1 MGIYKEISKIWN
13 FYGSDVHDEQQRTI
27 LKVRLYNLI
36 GIILTPTL
44 TLINLEHYSSYN
56 IYFSTVIFLWC
67 SLQFLFT
74 YVLLKSY
81 KVIADKV
88 LYYSYYFYALYT
100 LTDAFYKDFE
110 VESTFGYI
118 IILFAI
124 IMVISTPKRVIAF
137 LIFNFLFA
145 TPYIILANNTEIEKT
160 FLWSFFFVFYL
171 LGAVV
176 IRGRHET
183 ARKLTE
189 RESLLKALFNQSYD
203 AFFLVNFYS
212 KEIVDCNNVAISL
225 LQAKGKEDIVG
236 RKSDGFKA
244 LPFTQEELVNIKQ
257 NLKQNGSWT
266 SEQEYETI
274 QGRKFIA
281 NVVITTLEFKKSN
294 FYVVRITDLTEFKKS
309 EKKLKLSEEK
319 YRNLFERNLAG
330 VYKIRSKDK
339 MLLDC
344 NDAFAKILGYSGK
357 KEIVGEICS
366 KLYVESSDNRTF
378 HEFIKKQG
386 QVYNHESKITLKDGS
401 VIWAIENT
409 TIVND
414 TNEPDYVEG
423 TIIDITELKKAQQT
437 LQQSERNRSL
447 LLSSLNVVVY
457 TEIIKETGKTIDYIS
472 PQIESVF
479 GYTKESYNS
488 GEFNV
493 KNQYHPDDLKMIFTK
508 TEKIYTTKKSGT
520 LLYRFYHAKTGNQI
534 WIEESIFPQY
544 DKEEKHI
551 ANFGVARDVTERVEQ
566 EEALKHSE
574 ERFKQLSNIAIEG
587 ILFTENG
594 ITIDANEQYAKILGY
609 DTVDEIMGKNM
620 YEFISDSSKKV
631 VEKYISSGRTENHIV
646 VVKKKDGTSI
656 YVETRGNYFHV
667 GDRKIRASV
676 ISDVDEKFKKEKE
689 LLESEQRFKLLSEA
703 SQEGILIHNNGEIL
717 EVNDLLRKL
726 VGYSKKELL
735 GKNAY
740 DLVEEKF
747 RDIAEKKETEGTRE
761 PYQVNIIKK
770 DQTTFQAEVQAREIP
785 YQGKQVRVVAVR
797 DITEKVISEQRLQ
810 ERKRILSTLF
820 SNLPGMAYRCL
831 LDEKWTMKV
840 VSQGCSRITG
850 YNRTELINNKKVSYW
865 DLIHKDFKVLPTD
878 MLLDI
883 SELGSFSFEY
893 KIIAKDGTEKWV
905 LDQGEAIK
913 DDAGNVI
920 ALEGYIADLSA
931 RKDSEQQK
939 IRAELAEEINIELN
953 KEIKERLRV
962 EEELNTTQQYTKS
975 IIESSLDVICA
986 TDEDGN
992 VTEFNLAAQKTFGYS
1007 RGEVIGKNVSILY
1020 VDKSKTLGKQVKKTG
1035 FYAGEVLNKRKN
1047 GEEFISYLAASVLKN
1062 KKGKT
1067 IGLMGVSRDITE
1079 IRKAQKLLE
1088 QSEEQYRDLFENATD
1103 LIQSVDSEGKILFVN
1118 NSWKEALGYTDEEIK
1133 KINIFDIISP
1143 EKKAHCLEVFGKIF
1157 KGEKFDNIEV
1167 GFITKEGKE
1176 IIAEGNISVKYEDG
1190 KPKSTRGIFRNVTV
1204 NRIAR
1209 NKLIE
1214 KEERLSAIINNT
1226 KDLILSI
1233 DENYNII
1240 EYNQAVEKLV
1250 KHRYGKTVVP
1260 GMSVFETINPE
1271 WIEPFTAIYK
1281 KVFKGKLYREV
1292 LTAEEQGATSYFE
1305 SFYNPIKNAE
1315 GKTTGIAIFS
1325 QDITSREINE
1335 RKVKL
1340 ALNEKEILLKE
1351 VHHRV
1356 KNNLQVVSSILNL
1369 QSAYIEDENILM
1381 LLSESQNRIKSMS
1394 FIHEAL
1400 YQTKDFSSIDFK
1412 EYILNLSNNLIHSY
1426 QIYGDLVDLV
1436 LEVDKVLLN
1445 LDQAIP
1451 CGLIVN
1457 ELFSNA
1463 LKYAFEPNK
1472 KGSITIS
1479 LTHNHKDEIKLIIK
1493 DNGKGLPDNFDFR
1506 KTESLGLQLVT
1517 TLVEQIDGTVNC
1529 ETKKEKGTSFIIEFK
1544 KL

>member
-1 MGIYKEISKIWN
+1 MGVYKEILNIWN
-13 FYGSDVHDEQQRTI
+13 FYGSDVSDEQQRII
-27 LKVRLYNLI
+27 LKVRLYNLV
-36 GIILTPTL
+36 GVILTPTL
-44 TLINLEHYSSYN
+44 TIINLAQYSTYN
-56 IYFSTVIFLWC
+56 IYCSIVIFLSC
-67 SLQFLFT
+67 SIQFLFT
-74 YVLLKSY
+74 YILLRNY
-81 KVIADKV
+81 KAIADKV
-88 LYYSYYFYALYT
+88 LYYSYYFYAFYT

-124 IMVISTPKRVIAF
+124 IMVISSPKRVIAF
-137 LIFNFLFA
+137 LLFNFILS
-145 TPYIILANNTEIEKT
+145 TPYIILANDTEIEKT

-212 KEIVDCNNVAISL
+212 KEIVDCNNVAITL
-225 LQAKGKEDIVG
+225 LQAKSKEDIVG

-244 LPFTQEELVNIKQ
+244 LPFTREELVNIKQ
-257 NLKQNGSWT
+257 NLKQSGSWT

-281 NVVITTLEFKKSN
+281 NVVITTLEFQKSN
-294 FYVVRITDLTEFKKS
+294 FYVVRITDLTESKKS
-309 EKKLKLSEEK
+309 EKKFKISEEK

-330 VYKIRSKDK
+330 VYKVRSLDK
-339 MLLDC
+339 MLIDC

-357 KEIVGEICS
+357 KEIIGEICS
-366 KLYVESSDNRTF
+366 DLYKESSDNRTF

-386 QVYNHESKITLKDGS
+386 QVINHESKITLKDGS

-414 TNEPDYVEG
+414 SNEPDYVEG
-423 TIIDITELKKAQQT
+423 TIIDITELKKTQQALQQT
-437 LQQSERNRSL
+437 ERNRSL

-493 KNQYHPDDLKMIFTK
+493 KNQYHPDDLKMIFNKTK
-508 TEKIYTTKKSGT
+508 KIYTTKKSGT
-520 LLYRFYHAKTGNQI
+520 LLYRFYHAKTGKQI

-544 DKEEKHI
+544 NKEEKHV

-566 EEALKHSE
+566 EEALRHSE

-609 DTVDEIMGKNM
+609 DSVDEIMGKNM
-620 YEFISDSSKKV
+620 YEFISDNSKKV
-631 VEKYISSGRTENHIV
+631 VEKYISSGRKENHIV
-646 VVKKKDGTSI
+646 VVRKKDGTPI
-656 YVETRGNYFHV
+656 YVETRGSYFNV

-676 ISDVDEKFKKEKE
+676 INDVDEKVKKEKE

-703 SQEGILIHNNGEIL
+703 SQEGIIIHDKGRVL
-717 EVNDLLRKL
+717 EVNDLLCAT
-726 VGYSKKELL
+726 VGYSKEELL
-735 GKNAY
+735 GGNAY
-740 DLVEEKF
+740 DVIEAGSRQIAEEK
-747 RDIAEKKETEGTRE
+747 ESEGSTES
-761 PYQVNIIKK
+761 YQVNIIKK
-770 DQTTFQAEVQAREIP
+770 DQTIFLAEVQAREIP
-785 YQGKQVRVVAVR
+785 YQGKQVRVAAVR
-797 DITEKVISEQRLQ
+797 DITEKVIAEQRLQ

-831 LDEKWTMKV
+831 PDDNWTMKV
-840 VSQGCSRITG
+840 VSQGCLPITG
-850 YNRTELINNKKVSYW
+850 YNRTELINNNKVSYW
-865 DLIHKDFKVLPTD
+865 DMIHTDFKVTPKE
-878 MLLDI
+878 MLVDV
-883 SELGSFSFEY
+883 SESGSFSFEY
-893 KIIAKDGTEKWV
+893 KIIAKDGSEKWV
-905 LDQGEAIK
+905 WDQGEVIK
-913 DDAGNVI
+913 DDQGKVT
-920 ALEGYIADLSA
+920 ALEGYIADLTE
-931 RKDSEQQK
+931 RKDSEKQK
-939 IRAELAEEINIELN
+939 LRAELAEEINIELN

-986 TDEDGN
+986 TDESGK
-992 VTEFNLAAQKTFGYS
+992 VTEFNRAAQKTFGYS

-1020 VDKSKTLGKQVKKTG
+1020 VDKSKTLGKQVKETG

-1062 KKGKT
+1062 KKGET

-1079 IRKAQKLLE
+1079 IRKAQNLLE

-1103 LIQSVDSEGKILFVN
+1103 LIQSVDPQGKILFVN
-1118 NSWKEALGYTDEEIK
+1118 NSWKVALGYTNEEIRDL
-1133 KINIFDIISP
+1133 NIFDIISP
-1143 EKKAHCLEVFGKIF
+1143 EKKGHCLEVFDKIF
-1157 KGEKFDNIEV
+1157 NGAEFENIEV
-1167 GFITKEGKE
+1167 VFITKEGKE
-1176 IIAEGNISVKYEDG
+1176 IIAEGNVSCKFEDG
-1190 KPKSTRGIFRNVTV
+1190 KPISTRGIFRNVTA
-1204 NRIAR
+1204 NRISR

-1214 KEERLSAIINNT
+1214 KEQQLSAIINNT
-1226 KDLILSI
+1226 EDLILSI
-1233 DENYNII
+1233 DKNYNII
-1240 EYNQAVEKLV
+1240 EYNHAVEKLV
-1250 KHRYGKTVVP
+1250 KKKYGKKVIP
-1260 GMSVFETINPE
+1260 GMSVFETVNPE

-1281 KVFKGKLYREV
+1281 KVFKGKLYHEV
-1292 LTAEEQGATSYFE
+1292 FTAEEQGATIYFE
-1305 SFYNPIKNAE
+1305 SFYNPIKNAQ
-1315 GKTTGIAIFS
+1315 GKITGIAIFS
-1325 QDITSREINE
+1325 QDITGREVNE
-1335 RKVKL
+1335 RQVKL

-1369 QSAYIEDENILM
+1369 QSAYVEDENILM
-1381 LLSESQNRIKSMS
+1381 ILSESQNRIKSMS

-1400 YQTKDFSSIDFK
+1400 YQTKDFSNIDFK

-1436 LEVDKVLLN
+1436 LNVEKVLLN

-1472 KGSITIS
+1472 TGSITIA
-1479 LTHNHKDEIKLIIK
+1479 LTHNNKDEIRLIVK
-1493 DNGKGLPDNFDFR
+1493 DNGKGLPNNFDFR

-1529 ETKKEKGTSFIIEFK
+1529 ETKKGKGTAFIIEFK